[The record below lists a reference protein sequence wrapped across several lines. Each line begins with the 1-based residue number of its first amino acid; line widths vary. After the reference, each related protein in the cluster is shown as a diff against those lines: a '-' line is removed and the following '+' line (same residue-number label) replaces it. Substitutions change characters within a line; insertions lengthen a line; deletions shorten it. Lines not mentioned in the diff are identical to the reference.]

1 MTWPSPRASGDGEP
15 SRVAGGARSGGRHPL
30 PEFEWDESNETKL
43 LERHD
48 VSASEAEQCFADR
61 HTRKRGRGGANLLLG
76 RTDGG
81 RMLFLVYEQ
90 QAGGIVRVYSAR
102 EMTEKERRAFR
113 RALGD

>member
-1 MTWPSPRASGDGEP
+1 
-15 SRVAGGARSGGRHPL
+15 VAGGGRSGGRRPL
-30 PEFEWDESNETKL
+30 PEFDWDESNESKL

-48 VSASEAEQCFADR
+48 VSALEVEQCFANR
-61 HTRKRGRGGANLLLG
+61 HSRKRGREGANLLLG

-113 RALGD
+113 RAPGD